1 MRRASVMWMVC
12 VCAVLGGCNR
22 IMGQADWARET
33 NFEFS
38 ELPRSRASQI
48 QQVFLNHSLSS
59 EIMEDASVT
68 TFRVRGIVGT
78 RQLAYVLHDIDQTLL
93 AMAESSPLER
103 ATLRFGSLAA
113 QGRIYSTI
121 EVRVSQNARAF
132 IADRSADSPWREV
145 PVAEGRFKG
154 PVNTSLMVAE
164 QRGWVYYAAYREG
177 GLTYGRVNVLT
188 GQTESRVDLPP
199 GFPAPV
205 AR

>member
-1 MRRASVMWMVC
+1 MRRMLGLGLVYLLVFA
-12 VCAVLGGCNR
+12 GGCNR

-33 NFEFS
+33 HFEFS
-38 ELPRSRASQI
+38 ELPRSRASSI
-48 QQVFLNHSLSS
+48 QQVFLSHSLSS
-59 EIMEDASVT
+59 EIIEGASVT
-68 TFRVRGIVGT
+68 TFRVRGIAGT
-78 RQLAYVLHDIDQTLL
+78 RQLAYVLHDIDQALL

-113 QGRIYSTI
+113 EGRIYSTI

-132 IADRSADSPWREV
+132 IADRSRDDPWREV

-164 QRGWVYYAAYREG
+164 QRGWVYYAAYRDG

-188 GQTESRVDLPP
+188 GETESRVELPVA
-199 GFPAPV
+199 FPPPV